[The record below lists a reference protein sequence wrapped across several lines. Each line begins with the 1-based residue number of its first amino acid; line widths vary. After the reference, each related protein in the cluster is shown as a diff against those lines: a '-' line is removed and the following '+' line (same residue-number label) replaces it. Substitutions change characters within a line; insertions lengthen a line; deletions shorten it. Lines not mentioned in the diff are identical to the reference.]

1 MIKKSTLIASAVL
14 ALSSSAAFAG
24 QVGVVGLYAGDAVLN
39 DEAVANL
46 GCAIHREG
54 SIMAAQGKL
63 EYDLTQP
70 DKFVVL
76 DCGEGVLG
84 NTARRQATSDL
95 FSDGTAIAIFEGA
108 LINFPI
114 DAVDGDVAQRQY
126 VLKVGYYNN
135 ADVDAREQ
143 DLTALNMMAQS
154 LDGRWI
160 NESFLQVHA
169 ADGIPTPDEVV
180 VIHYE
185 SAEVA
190 DQFRAAN
197 TGILEEVSAFND
209 AHLTS
214 FTYLVGSAS
223 R

>member
-1 MIKKSTLIASAVL
+1 MIKKTALIASVAL
-14 ALSSSAAFAG
+14 ALSSSVAVAEKM
-24 QVGVVGLYAGDAVLN
+24 GVVGLYSGDFELDDQAVT
-39 DEAVANL
+39 AL
-46 GCAIHREG
+46 GCAIQREG
-54 SIMAAQGKL
+54 AIVAAQGKL
-63 EYDLTQP
+63 AYDLTQP

-76 DCGEGVLG
+76 DCEDGVLG
-84 NTARRQATSDL
+84 QADRRQAATSL
-95 FSDGTAIAIFEGA
+95 FSDGSAIAIFEGA
-108 LINFPI
+108 LTNFPI
-114 DAVDGDVAQRQY
+114 DDQNGEVAKRQY
-126 VLKVGYYNN
+126 VLKLGYYNN

-143 DLTALNMMAQS
+143 DLAALNMLAQP
-154 LDGRWI
+154 LDGHWI

-169 ADGIPTPDEVV
+169 ATGIPTPDEVV

-190 DQFRAAN
+190 DQFRAENAD
-197 TGILEEVSAFND
+197 ILKEVSDFND